1 MTSTDNSVPV
11 CKIRYDRGTLVL
23 DNLPEAFAKE
33 CEWVKWDERSLNYRA
48 PGFHYRDILLAFRDQ
63 KIAYEDT
70 ARGYAPCPEAV
81 LNNPLMLRSH
91 QKDAFTAWRE
101 NQYFGT
107 VCLPT
112 GAGKTILAV
121 YAIQH
126 LKRDT
131 LIVVPTI
138 DLLHQWESVLRKNLP
153 CEIGVLGGGDRTILP
168 VTVATYDSAVLY
180 AAQIG
185 NRFGLVVFD
194 ECHHL
199 PAPQYQNI
207 ARALISPF
215 RLGLSATIERA
226 DGKESLIYELVG
238 PLVFEGQIDQMD
250 TNVLAPYDVVNIQVA
265 LTEQEKVAYEENRR
279 VYVSFVKRAGINFS
293 RPDGWQEFIKRSSW
307 SPEGR
312 QAFQA
317 YLEQKRLAQGAEGK
331 LQALW
336 KILLRHREDSM
347 IIFTNDNAFAY
358 KIGKEFVLPV
368 LTHNTKPAERKKFLA
383 SFREGVIRVLVTS
396 KVLNEGVD
404 VPEASIGVVVSG
416 SGGVREHVQRLGRI
430 LRHKPNKRAILYE
443 LVAKDTSELYVN
455 KRRRRHHAYESSN
468 TL

>member
-1 MTSTDNSVPV
+1 MTSMPEATTGCLIQFD
-11 CKIRYDRGTLVL
+11 KGTLVFEGL
-23 DNLPEAFAKE
+23 ADEVAKA
-33 CEWVKWDERSLNYRA
+33 CEWIKWDERSLNYRA
-48 PGFHYRDILLAFRDQ
+48 AAFHYRDILLAFRDQ
-63 KIAYEDT
+63 NLPYQDK
-70 ARGYAPCPEAV
+70 ARGYGVCEDAV
-81 LNNPLMLRSH
+81 LSNTLTLRSH
-91 QKDAFTAWRE
+91 QRDAFVAWRN
-101 NQYFGT
+101 NQYIGT

-131 LIVVPTI
+131 LVVVPTI
-138 DLLHQWESVLRKNLP
+138 DLLQQWESVLKKNLP
-153 CEIGVLGGGDRTILP
+153 CEIGVLGGGSRTILP
-168 VTVATYDSAVLY
+168 ITVATYDSAMLHC
-180 AAQIG
+180 AQIG

-199 PAPQYQNI
+199 PAPQYQNV

-238 PLVFEGQIDQMD
+238 KLVFEGQIDQMD
-250 TNVLAPYDVVNIQVA
+250 KNVLAPYDVVNIQVE
-265 LTEQEKVAYEENRR
+265 LTDQEKVAYEQNRKI
-279 VYVSFVKRAGINFS
+279 YVSFIRRSGIQFN
-293 RPDGWQEFIKRSSW
+293 RPDGWQEFIRKSSW

-331 LQALW
+331 LKALW
-336 KILLRHREDSM
+336 DILLKHREDSM

-358 KIGKEFVLPV
+358 RIGKEFVLPV
-368 LTHNTKPAERKKFLA
+368 LTHNTRPAERKKFLE

-430 LRHKPNKRAILYE
+430 LRHKPNKRAVLYE
-443 LVAKDTSELYVN
+443 LVAKDTSELNVN
-455 KRRRRHHAYESSN
+455 RRRRRHHAYESANS
-468 TL
+468 L